1 MVIISTISAEL
12 VWKSVEQ
19 SKLENLEIVEAPDV
33 ADSHSLNVEN
43 GRKGTKD
50 KGGSGNCVSSFTLSV
65 DVAGWHVVFQN
76 KCAGELEIFQVFLC
90 VDFIACF
97 L

>member
-33 ADSHSLNVEN
+33 ADSHSLNVEMA
-43 GRKGTKD
+43 RKELKIREEVGT
-50 KGGSGNCVSSFTLSV
+50 VSVHSP
-65 DVAGWHVVFQN
+65 
-76 KCAGELEIFQVFLC
+76 FL
-90 VDFIACF
+90 
-97 L
+97 